1 MPSENMGFFK
11 KSMNLTT
18 SKNLNDVVSKF
29 GQFLQNQKWK
39 VSSKVEGDKAVIQ
52 AQKPGILRDLV
63 AADRALTFTF
73 DATAPGQIEV
83 TTGVGKILKNLAITA
98 IETLLLS
105 EIFVVVDIP
114 EILFTEHVEKE
125 LLTQLQ
131 AIAQ

>member
-1 MPSENMGFFK
+1 MGFFK
-11 KSMNLTT
+11 KEMNFTT
-18 SKNLNDVVSKF
+18 SKSLNDIVSQF
-29 GQFLQNQKWK
+29 GQFLQNQRWK
-39 VSSKVEGDKAVIQ
+39 VQSNVQGDKAVMQ

-73 DATAPGQIEV
+73 DATAPGQLQV
-83 TTGVGKILKNLAITA
+83 TTGVGKVLKNLAITA

-114 EILFTEHVEKE
+114 EILFTEHIEKE

>member
-1 MPSENMGFFK
+1 MGFFK
-11 KSMNLTT
+11 KEMNITT
-18 SKNLNDVVSKF
+18 SKNLNDVVSQF
-29 GQFLQNQKWK
+29 TQFLQNQKWK
-39 VSSKVEGDKAVIQ
+39 VQSNVQGDKAILQ

-63 AADRALTFTF
+63 AADRALTFTL
-73 DATAPGQIEV
+73 DATAPGQIHV
-83 TTGVGKILKNLAITA
+83 TTGVGKLIKNLAIAA

-105 EIFVVVDIP
+105 ELFLFVDIP

>member
-1 MPSENMGFFK
+1 MGFFK
-11 KSMNLTT
+11 KEMNFTT
-18 SKNLNDVVSKF
+18 SKSLNDIVSQF
-29 GQFLQNQKWK
+29 GQFLQNQRWK
-39 VSSKVEGDKAVIQ
+39 VQSNVQGDKAVMQ

-73 DATAPGQIEV
+73 DATAPGQLQV
-83 TTGVGKILKNLAITA
+83 TTGVGKVLKNLAITA

-114 EILFTEHVEKE
+114 EIMFTEHVEKE

>member
-1 MPSENMGFFK
+1 MGFFK
-11 KSMNLTT
+11 KEMNFTT
-18 SKNLNDVVSKF
+18 SKSLNDIVSQF
-29 GQFLQNQKWK
+29 GQFLQNQRWK
-39 VSSKVEGDKAVIQ
+39 VQSNVQGDKAVMQ

-73 DATAPGQIEV
+73 DATAPGQLQV
-83 TTGVGKILKNLAITA
+83 TTGVGKVLKNLAITA